1 MDFFGAAV
9 IKLGVTKMR
18 PLHRRSSRLVAS
30 FAGLM
35 LAAGLGLAPLARAQ
49 GLTGQVSGT
58 VRDPGGRPVPGAV
71 TTLANASTGQS
82 RSTPTN
88 DSGDFAFTEL
98 LPGMFDLS
106 VTSPGFKRFEQKG
119 IVLSS
124 TERRELNA
132 ISLEIGAVSET
143 ISVEATATPLQVESA
158 ERSGLVD
165 SHEMQELSLK
175 GRDYLGMM
183 KLLPGVFD
191 ANNATRE
198 APGGSTLQGIYINGN
213 RQGSLNL
220 TLDGISTM
228 DTGGGTGPYMQASI
242 DAVAEVK
249 VLLTNYQAEYGR
261 SSGGTINTIT
271 KSGTRDLR
279 GGAYY
284 YFRNEDLN
292 ANDFF
297 ANRSGLARP
306 SYRFNYPGY
315 FLGGPVRFP
324 GTGFNRHRNKLFFF
338 WSQEFLPRTSPTS
351 VTFQTFPTA
360 LERKGDFSQSL
371 DQNGKLIAVR
381 DPLSNAPFPGNVV
394 PANRIS
400 AAGQALLNLFPLPNT
415 IDPTH
420 TYNYAFQSPLQQ
432 PRNDQIL
439 RTDWNISPG
448 TQFYARG
455 IKDYQAIKGGFGF
468 SLASPSWPQLPI
480 QYEIHAE
487 GILGTLIHTFSPS
500 SVIEL
505 TFGVNRGLQTV
516 QPLASALLAANQRSS
531 LGGSLP
537 QFFPQ
542 ANPSGVVPNATF
554 GGVSD
559 APQLNIDQRYPYF
572 GANNVWQI
580 SSNYSLIRGS
590 HNLKFGIYTDLS
602 RKNFQLASNFNGLF
616 AFDRDS
622 NNPLD
627 SGYAFS
633 NALIGSVDSYTE
645 STQHPAVHARDT
657 NIEWYGQD
665 AWRVAHNFTIDA
677 GVRFYWIQPTSS
689 AGTQL
694 ATFDSS
700 VYSASQQP
708 PLIQP
713 YIDPATGVREGRDP
727 ITGQILPVVKIGSF
741 SSAGGTP
748 NQGMQVYNQTILKTP
763 AVQLAPRVGAA
774 WDVFG
779 NTRTAVRAG
788 FGIFYDR
795 IPQNQV
801 GQFLVEPPLVNTPT
815 ANYTTIAS
823 LLSTPLSLSPNS
835 VFGIQR
841 DFKPPAVYNWSFGV
855 QQSIGFGAVLDVAY
869 VGDVSRHGMQY
880 RNLNATKYGT
890 NFLTS
895 SLDPTLSGGKPLPVN
910 FLRPTPGYAD
920 IQYMEF
926 ASNSNYNA
934 LQAQVTKRLSS
945 RLTFHASYTWSKV
958 LDVADTPTS
967 VVNPVLPFTSRNY
980 GPASFDRRQNMAINY
995 VFAVPEVSRYWDNR
1009 ISRLAL
1015 DGWEISS
1022 IVSFIAGPPLPVN
1035 YTFVTATDVT
1045 GASGA
1050 GIDSRVDLSCNPNLA
1065 WGDRTIDRGFDTSC
1079 VHAPTKAG
1087 LGIGNASKYPIVG
1100 PGVNNWDVSLFK
1112 NFRLRSET
1120 RRLQFRLETYNTF
1133 NHAQFTALDNNAR
1146 FDAAG
1151 NQVNLNL
1158 GRYNAAA
1165 PGRRVALG
1173 LKLYF

>member
-1 MDFFGAAV
+1 M
-9 IKLGVTKMR
+9 
-18 PLHRRSSRLVAS
+18 
-30 FAGLM
+30 
-35 LAAGLGLAPLARAQ
+35 
-49 GLTGQVSGT
+49 
-58 VRDPGGRPVPGAV
+58 VRDPGGRPVPEAS
-71 TTLANASTGQS
+71 TTLTNATTGQT
-82 RSTPTN
+82 RATLTN
-88 DSGDFAFTEL
+88 EAGDFAFTEL
-98 LPGMFDLS
+98 LPGLFDLS
-106 VTSPGFKRFEQKG
+106 VTHAGFKRFEQKG

-124 TERRELNA
+124 SERRELSP
-132 ISLEIGAVSET
+132 IGLEVGAVTET
-143 ISVEATATPLQVESA
+143 VSVVASATALQVESS

-175 GRDYLGMM
+175 GRDYLGML

-228 DTGGGTGPYMQASI
+228 DTGGGTGPYLQASI

-261 SSGGTINTIT
+261 SSGGTINTVT
-271 KSGTRDLR
+271 KSGTREFR

-297 ANRSGLARP
+297 ANRQGLPRSP
-306 SYRFNYPGY
+306 YRFNYPGY
-315 FLGGPVRFP
+315 FLGGPVLIP
-324 GTGFNRHRNKLFFF
+324 GTGINRSRNKLFFF
-338 WSQEFLPRTSPTS
+338 WSEEFLPRTSPTS

-371 DQNGKLIAVR
+371 DQNGKLIPVR
-381 DPLSNAPFPGNVV
+381 DPLSNAPFPGNLV

-400 AAGQALLNLFPLPNT
+400 AAGQGLLSLFPLPNT
-415 IDPTH
+415 VDPTH
-420 TYNYAFQSPLQQ
+420 TYNYAFQTSLQQ

-439 RTDWNISPG
+439 RTDWNIAPG

-455 IKDYQAIKGGFGF
+455 VKDYQAIKGGFGF

-480 QYEIHAE
+480 QYQIHAE
-487 GILGTLIHTFSPS
+487 GILGTLIHTFTPA
-500 SVIEL
+500 SVNEL

-516 QPLASALLAANQRSS
+516 QPLTPELLAANARAP
-531 LGGSLP
+531 LGINLP

-542 ANPSGVVPNATF
+542 ANPYGLVPNATF

-559 APQLNIDQRYPYF
+559 APQLNVDTRYPYF

-580 SSNYSLIRGS
+580 SDNYSLIKGQ

-602 RKNFQLASNFNGLF
+602 RKNFQLASTFNGLF
-616 AFDRDS
+616 AFDRDA

-633 NALIGSVDSYTE
+633 NALIGSVDSYSE
-645 STQHPAVHARDT
+645 STRHPAVHARDT
-657 NIEWYGQD
+657 NIEWYAQD
-665 AWRVAHNFTIDA
+665 AWKVTHNLTIDA
-677 GVRFYWIQPTSS
+677 GARFYWIQPTSS
-689 AGTQL
+689 AGDQL
-694 ATFDSS
+694 ATFQPG
-700 VYSASQQP
+700 VYNAGQQP

-713 YIDPATGVREGRDP
+713 YIDPVTGVREGRDP
-727 ITGQILPVVKIGSF
+727 VTGQTLPAVKIGSF
-741 SSAGGTP
+741 SPAAGTA

-763 AVQLAPRVGAA
+763 AVQVAPRVGAA
-774 WDVFG
+774 RDVFG
-779 NTRTAVRAG
+779 DTRTAVRAG

-795 IPQNQV
+795 FPQNQV
-801 GQFLVEPPLVNTPT
+801 GQFVVEPPLVNTPT

-835 VFGIQR
+835 VFGIQQ

-855 QQSIGFGAVLDVAY
+855 QQSIGFGAVLDVSY
-869 VGDVSRHGMQY
+869 VGDVSRHGMQF
-880 RNLNATKYGT
+880 RNLNATNYGT
-890 NFLTS
+890 NFLAS
-895 SLDPTLSGGKPLPVN
+895 SLDPTLTGGKPLPVN
-910 FLRPTPGYAD
+910 FLRPIKGYAD
-920 IQYMEF
+920 IQYMEM

-934 LQAQVTKRLSS
+934 LQARATKRLSS
-945 RLTFHASYTWSKV
+945 RLTFQASYTWSKV
-958 LDVADTPTS
+958 LDVADTVSSP
-967 VVNPVLPFTSRNY
+967 VNPVINYNSRNY
-980 GPASFDRRQNMAINY
+980 GPAAFDRRQNMAINAVY
-995 VFAVPEVSRYWDNR
+995 VVPELSRHWSNR
-1009 ISRLAL
+1009 FSRAAL
-1015 DGWEISS
+1015 DGWEISG
-1022 IVSFIAGPPLPVN
+1022 IASFISGPPLPIN

-1050 GIDSRVDLSCNPNLA
+1050 GIDSRVDLSCNPNLG
-1065 WGDRTIDRGFDTSC
+1065 WGNTSLDRGFDTSC

-1100 PGVNNWDVSLFK
+1100 PGTNNWDLSLFK
-1112 NFRLRSET
+1112 NFRLGSEA
-1120 RRLQFRLETYNTF
+1120 RRLQLRLETYNTF

-1146 FDAAG
+1146 FDAGG
-1151 NQVNLNL
+1151 NQVNLKL
-1158 GRYNAAA
+1158 GQYNAAA
-1165 PGRRVALG
+1165 PSRRVALG
-1173 LKLYF
+1173 AKLYF